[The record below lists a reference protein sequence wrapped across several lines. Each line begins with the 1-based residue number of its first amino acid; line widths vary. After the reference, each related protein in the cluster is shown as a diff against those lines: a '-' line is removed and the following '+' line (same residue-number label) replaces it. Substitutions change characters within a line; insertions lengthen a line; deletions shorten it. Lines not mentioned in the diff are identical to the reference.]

1 MYSIAAR
8 GEVTRTSGGFARR
21 ESREARL
28 RPEFEELYRGLCAGA
43 WEPAAIL
50 ADRLLAE
57 CLLRGSENAI
67 RGRVL
72 PDAHFEFR
80 GGVTL
85 GGERDGVRA
94 RREGA

>member
-1 MYSIAAR
+1 MHLVAAVP
-8 GEVTRTSGGFARR
+8 ELTRTSGGFGRR
-21 ESREARL
+21 EVREARL
-28 RPEFEELYRGLCAGA
+28 RPEFSELYPGLRPGR

-72 PDAHFEFR
+72 PEVHFEFR

-94 RREGA
+94 RREGV